1 MYVLLQHGGSQLDS
15 QHVFQN
21 GTVAPMGLMPP
32 TGMPPL
38 GLQQQYGGPV
48 TAQDLI
54 QTAAAAA
61 AVAADPMKINEMPQ
75 WDGGRMT
82 VTDMQDKHVSNYIET
97 HVVVVVQ
104 LFFTHFYICCLL
116 FIQGWTAKWSQ

>member
-1 MYVLLQHGGSQLDS
+1 MLQHGGSQLDS

-21 GTVAPMGLMPP
+21 GTVTPMGLMPP

-61 AVAADPMKINEMPQ
+61 AVAADPMKMNEMPQ

-82 VTDMQDKHVSNYIET
+82 VTDMQDKHVSNYL
-97 HVVVVVQ
+97 HVVSAVVLCTFVYM
-104 LFFTHFYICCLL
+104 LSPLL
-116 FIQGWTAKWSQ
+116 LQGWTAKWSQ